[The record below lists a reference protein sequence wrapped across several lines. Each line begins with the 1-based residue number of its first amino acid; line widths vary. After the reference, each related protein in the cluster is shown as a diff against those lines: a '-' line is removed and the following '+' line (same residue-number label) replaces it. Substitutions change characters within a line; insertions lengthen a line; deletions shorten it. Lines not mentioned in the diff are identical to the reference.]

1 MRCTTGGADMMPKN
15 VLYYGKEEPLPKQKM
30 LRAGPLTV
38 VYDEGDLRYVRYGD
52 QEILRRIYVAVR
64 DRNWGTVLPRLSN
77 VQVESNSS
85 SFRIQYDVE
94 NKQGEID
101 FFWKGTIEGDTQG
114 TITFTMEG
122 IARSTFMRN
131 RIGFCILHPIKEC
144 AGKPCVVEKVDGS
157 QEHGVFP
164 LYISPHQPFM
174 NMRAIKHEVLPGLWA
189 EVRFEG
195 DIFEMEDQRNWTDAS
210 YKTYCTPLALP
221 FPVEVRAGTRIVQSV
236 TLKLEGKAAG
246 ISGQLQTDGITFQ
259 VGDREV
265 GDLPAIGLGMA
276 SHGGRL
282 TTRELQRLKMLQL
295 SHLRADLWF
304 SRGNWEAELARAIGE
319 ASALGVGLELAL
331 ILSDAAEEE
340 LKALAAAL
348 GAAAHSMRP
357 QVNRWLIFH
366 EREKSTGAQ
375 WITLARQHLTTCA
388 PSAQFVSGTN
398 HFFAELN
405 RDRPPVALL
414 DGITYSINP
423 QVHAFDNA
431 SLVENLAAQAS
442 TVESACQFS
451 AGLPILVSPVTLR
464 MRLNPNAT
472 APEPEP
478 APGELPSRVDVRQM
492 SLFGAGWT
500 LGSLKYLAESGVHSV
515 TFYETTGWLGVM
527 EREEGSPLPDVFRSL
542 PGAVFPMYHVFADVG
557 EFAGGQVVPSTSSA
571 ILRVDGLTMRKG
583 DRTRVMLA
591 NMTDQ
596 EQGVRVVGL
605 GRHVQVRSLDETNAE
620 QAMQSPEAFRARAG
634 EVLPTHAGSCDLV
647 LMPYAVVTIDS
658 V

>member
-1 MRCTTGGADMMPKN
+1 MLPQN
-15 VLYYGKEEPLPKQKM
+15 VLYYGKEEALPEQRM

-38 VYDEGDLRYVRYGD
+38 VYEEGDLRYIRYGD
-52 QEILRRIYVAVR
+52 QEILRRVYVAVR
-64 DRNWGTVLPRLSN
+64 DRNWGTILPRLSN
-77 VQVESNSS
+77 VQVEARAD
-85 SFRIQYDVE
+85 SFRIRYEVE
-94 NKQGEID
+94 NKEGEID
-101 FFWKGTIEGDTQG
+101 FFWKGSIEGDAQG
-114 TITFTMEG
+114 SITFSMDG

-131 RIGFCILHPIKEC
+131 RIGFCVLHPIKEC

-157 QEHGVFP
+157 QERGTFP
-164 LYISPHQPFM
+164 LYISPHQPFVD
-174 NMRAIKHEVLPGLWA
+174 MRAIKHEVVPSLWA

-221 FPVEVRAGTRIVQSV
+221 FPVEVKAGTRIVQSV
-236 TLKLEGKAAG
+236 TLKLEGKAAS
-246 ISGQLQTDGITFQ
+246 ISSQPQMDKIIFR
-259 VGDREV
+259 VGNRGV
-265 GDLPAIGLGMA
+265 SDLPALGLGMA

-282 TTRELQRLKMLQL
+282 TRHELQRLKILQL

-319 ASALGVGLELAL
+319 AGALGVGLELAL

-340 LKALAAAL
+340 LRALAGAL
-348 GAAAHSMRP
+348 GAAARSTRP
-357 QVNRWLIFH
+357 RVDRWLIFH
-366 EREKSTGAQ
+366 ECEKSTSAQ
-375 WITLARQHLTTCA
+375 WITLARQYLASYA

-405 RDRPPVALL
+405 RGRPPVALL

-431 SLVENLAAQAS
+431 SMVENLAAQAS
-442 TVESACQFS
+442 TVESARQFS
-451 AGLPILVSPVTLR
+451 AGLPIIVSPVTLR

-478 APGELPSRVDVRQM
+478 PPGELPAQVDVRQM

-500 LGSLKYLAESGVHSV
+500 VGSLKYLAESGVHSV

-527 EREEGSPLPDVFRSL
+527 EREEGSPLPDIFRSL
-542 PGAVFPMYHVFADVG
+542 PGGVFPMYHVFADIG
-557 EFAGGQVVPSTSSA
+557 EFAGGQIVPSTSSA
-571 ILRVDGLTMRKG
+571 TLCVDGLTIRKG

-591 NMTDQ
+591 NLTNQ
-596 EQGVRVVGL
+596 EQLINVVGL
-605 GRHVQVRSLDETNAE
+605 GERVHVRSLDETNAE
-620 QAMQSPEAFRARAG
+620 HAMQSPEAFRAQKGQLITTRDG
-634 EVLPTHAGSCDLV
+634 TLELRL
-647 LMPYAVVTIDS
+647 LPYAIATIDS
-658 V
+658 A